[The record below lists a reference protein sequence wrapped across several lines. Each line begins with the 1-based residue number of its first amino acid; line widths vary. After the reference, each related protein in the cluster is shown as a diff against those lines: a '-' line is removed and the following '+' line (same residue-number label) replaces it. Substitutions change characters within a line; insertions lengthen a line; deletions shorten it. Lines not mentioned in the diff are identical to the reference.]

1 MKYDFRAEKSLGY
14 TTGSCACAGAYSGL
28 YYLKNGEILDFV
40 EIENPNGEI
49 LIIPIEKIIID
60 SKNANSVKVVVKKFS
75 GEDIDVTNGEFIEID
90 VKLLKNDD
98 SDKFDKF
105 DNLKKDDV
113 STIKEYEN
121 EFIIITGG
129 KGVGFVTKEG
139 LQIQVGDYAINPKPR
154 EMIIENCLK
163 LLNKDEKSQKPVEK
177 VKVTVSVPN
186 GLELAK
192 KTLNPKLGIIDG
204 ISILGTTGIVRPMS
218 NDAYKNSLV
227 PQIDVA
233 LSKNYKR
240 VIFVAGNIGTKYAKK
255 DTDVNI
261 YDKYFKNGFDEDKV
275 IEVSNFWDFMLDKA
289 LEKGIEEITIYGH
302 SGKIVKLAGGIYNT
316 HSKVSDARNEILTA
330 YSAQYIEDKSLI
342 RKILYANTTEEING
356 YLKEI
361 GILET
366 VYTEIC
372 KRVVERLEYRWDKI
386 KFNCHIIG
394 MKGEKLGKFDKN

>member
-1 MKYDFRAEKSLGY
+1 MKYDFRNEKSLGY

-28 YYLKNGEILDFV
+28 YYLKKGKILDFV

-60 SKNANSVKVVVKKFS
+60 PENANYVRVVVKKFS
-75 GEDIDVTNGEFIEID
+75 GEDIDITNGEFIEIE
-90 VKLLKNDD
+90 VNLLTN
-98 SDKFDKF
+98 
-105 DNLKKDDV
+105 DNLDKLTNLEN
-113 STIKEYEN
+113 SNLKEYEN
-121 EFIIITGG
+121 KFVIVNGG
-129 KGVGFVTKEG
+129 KGVGYITKEG
-139 LQIQVGDYAINPKPR
+139 LQIEVGDYAINPKPR

-163 LLNKDEKSQKPVEK
+163 LLDKKEDGTNNIPTEK
-177 VKVTVSVPN
+177 VEITISVPN

-233 LSKNYKR
+233 LSKNYTD

-255 DTDVNI
+255 DENEYI
-261 YDKYFKNGFDEDKV
+261 NDKYFKMGFDEDKV

-289 LEKGIEEITIYGH
+289 LEKGIKEITIYGH

-330 YSAQYIEDKSLI
+330 YSAQYIDDKEI
-342 RKILYANTTEEING
+342 IAKMLYANTTEEING
-356 YLKEI
+356 YLKNI

-366 VYTEIC
+366 VYNEIC
-372 KRVVERLEYRWDKI
+372 KRVVERAEYRWDKI

-394 MKGEKLGKFDKN
+394 MKGEKLGKFQSLKK